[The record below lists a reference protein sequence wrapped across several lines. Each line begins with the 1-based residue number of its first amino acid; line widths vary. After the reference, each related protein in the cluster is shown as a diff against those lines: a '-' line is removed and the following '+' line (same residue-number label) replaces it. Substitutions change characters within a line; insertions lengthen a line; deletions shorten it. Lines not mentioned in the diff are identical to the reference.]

1 MGERIT
7 VVLPVDAPDPNGV
20 VAGRLAPRLEGF
32 DGRRVGIVDNGLWRS
47 MQLVIGRIER
57 ALGERGAVAFER
69 TPFDHLAAD
78 FGDQQTAL
86 WPFGKRVEGAVAG
99 LGN

>member
-7 VVLPVDAPDPNGV
+7 VVLPVDAPDPGAA
-20 VAGRLAPRLEGF
+20 VASGLAPRLDTL
-32 DGRRVGIVDNGLWRS
+32 DGRLVGVVDNGLWRS
-47 MQLVIGRIER
+47 MATVVECIDRAVRQQGGRG
-57 ALGERGAVAFER
+57 LER

-78 FGDQQTAL
+78 FDSQQRGL
-86 WPFGKRVEGAVAG
+86 WPFGERVAGAVAG

>member
-7 VVLPVDAPDPNGV
+7 VVLPVDAPDPGGV
-20 VAGRLAPRLEGF
+20 VAGGLAPRLDGF
-32 DGRRVGIVDNGLWRS
+32 DGRCVGIVDNGLWRS
-47 MQLVIGRIER
+47 MSRIVERVER
-57 ALGERGAVAFER
+57 ALRERGATGFER

-78 FGDQQTAL
+78 FDDQQRAL
-86 WPFGKRVEGAVAG
+86 WPFGRRVAGAVAG